1 MMSSFTFYVV
11 LKTLVIQ
18 ECFCELQK
26 GQTKTI
32 SLCSWTTFAF
42 WICRK
47 VHSPGST
54 IFEQNIHY
62 LFARLN
68 CAAEA
73 FQAVLCKNPLPT
85 LNSISVDQSLFQSVF
100 VAFSGQLLQHL
111 SVGSTYIF
119 RFLSE
124 DFYFNCIVT
133 GLLRT
138 SVVYEKFT
146 VSIQVS
152 CTYKTALQV
161 FVLIPVM
168 LRLI

>member
-1 MMSSFTFYVV
+1 MMSTFAFQVV
-11 LKTLVIQ
+11 FKSLVLQ

-26 GQTKTI
+26 GRTKTI

-42 WICRK
+42 WICGK

-54 IFEQNIHY
+54 IFEQNIHD
-62 LFARLN
+62 LLARLN
-68 CAAEA
+68 CATEA
-73 FQAVLCKNPLPT
+73 FQAVPCKNPLPT
-85 LNSISVDQSLFQSVF
+85 LNSSSVGQSLFQSVF
-100 VAFSGQLLQHL
+100 VAFSGQPLQHPSL
-111 SVGSTYIF
+111 GSTYIF
-119 RFLSE
+119 RFLSK

-133 GLLRT
+133 GILRT
-138 SVVYEKFT
+138 SVVYEKFS

-152 CTYKTALQV
+152 RTYKTALQV